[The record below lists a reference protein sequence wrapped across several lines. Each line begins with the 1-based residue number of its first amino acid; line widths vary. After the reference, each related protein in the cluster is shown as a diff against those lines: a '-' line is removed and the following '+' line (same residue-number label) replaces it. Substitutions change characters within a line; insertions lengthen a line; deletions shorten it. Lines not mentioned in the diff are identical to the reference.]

1 MTSVT
6 GFTQSGA
13 FGRDLFVE
21 SSNGGSLLLE
31 LVVGGCPGPEVI
43 LLARRVAGSGNKEDA
58 VRVEILFQMLR
69 VAWTGELLHHLG
81 GSASCILAD
90 EFELILMPGHRT
102 AGSLALQLL
111 AQADKVTLAGSRMN
125 EDMGVQVIG
134 VMMKAIAVTD
144 RVAGMEFLLQGA
156 HGLLNDPA

>member
-6 GFTQSGA
+6 GFAQSGA

-21 SSNGGSLLLE
+21 SRNGGSLLLE

-43 LLARRVAGSGNKEDA
+43 FPARRVASSRNKEDA
-58 VRVEILFQMLR
+58 VRVKILFQMLR

-81 GSASCILAD
+81 SSASCILAD
-90 EFELILMPGHRT
+90 EFELILVPRHRA

-111 AQADKVTLAGSRMN
+111 TQADKIALSGARMN
-125 EDMGVQVIG
+125 EDMGVQIIG
-134 VMMKAIAVTD
+134 VVMKAIAVTD